1 MGSGE
6 RMGHVLVSS
15 GFVSRKLSLVPIH
28 ILEGTAIPAIGYEIG
43 SAMDGKITTLDLGNL
58 GN

>member
-1 MGSGE
+1 
-6 RMGHVLVSS
+6 MGHVLVSS